1 MAAPDQSG
9 KPVWTLASIAVVV
22 AALYLAKGVLVPLTL
37 AVLLSFLLSPVCD
50 WLERCRLGR
59 LPAVFATV
67 VVGFA
72 LLGAATW
79 TVVMQMTE
87 LAPRVPEYQRN
98 VQAKL
103 HSINDN
109 LSLALNKLT
118 ETAED
123 GVDATAS
130 PPVAAA
136 KSGRHSDPSYAVRLI
151 PAATS
156 PLQVLSGTFGTIL
169 EVLGSSGVVFLLVV
183 FFLIRRE
190 DLRDRFVHLIGRG
203 HLTVTTQTLED
214 AATRVSRYLATQ
226 FLLNLIFG
234 VLVAIGLFF
243 IGVPNAVLWGILATI
258 LRFVPYIGSMIAGAM
273 PIGLAMAIS
282 SNWIAPLLSLG
293 LFVALEL
300 VVSNIL
306 EPWLYG
312 KHTGVSA
319 VAVLLAAVFWTW
331 LWGSVGLLLATP
343 LTVCLLVLGKH
354 VPQLSFLNIL
364 LGNEPV
370 FELKTRVYQ
379 RLLAGDQEEADELIE
394 QALEHSSMAEVYD
407 TVLIPALALA
417 ESDRRRGDIDEGRQK
432 FIFQSLKD
440 TIEVLGG
447 RRQELPALRSN
458 GKPVETL
465 DSAGLVMSSTSEKP
479 CILILPAR
487 NAADEIAATMLAQL
501 IETSGFRVETISET
515 VLAGELADLIARRE
529 ADVVCISAMPP
540 AAATHARYLCN
551 RLQGHFPEGRLIVG
565 LWNAQGDLAK
575 ARSRAGCEAAVRM
588 VTTLAQAH
596 DQIKVVL
603 QPLLVRRTASVE
615 PEAGIRR
622 VVRGEAIA

>member
-9 KPVWTLASIAVVV
+9 KFVWTLASIAVVI

-37 AVLLSFLLSPVCD
+37 AVLLSFLLTPVCD
-50 WLERCRLGR
+50 WLERRKLAR
-59 LPAVFATV
+59 IPAVFATV

-72 LLGAATW
+72 MLGAATW
-79 TVVMQMTE
+79 TVVVQLTE
-87 LAPRVPEYQRN
+87 LSPRVPEYQRN

-103 HSINDN
+103 HSINNN
-109 LSLALNKLT
+109 LSLALNRFT
-118 ETAED
+118 ESAED
-123 GVDATAS
+123 EMDSAVS
-130 PPVAAA
+130 AALPA
-136 KSGRHSDPSYAVRLI
+136 GKSGRHSDPSYAVRLI
-151 PAATS
+151 PAPTS

-169 EVLGSSGVVFLLVV
+169 EVLGSTGVVFLLVV

-214 AATRVSRYLATQ
+214 AATRVSQYLATQ
-226 FLLNLIFG
+226 FLLNLCFG
-234 VLVAIGLFF
+234 ILVAVGLHL
-243 IGVPNAVLWGILATI
+243 IGVPNAILWGILATI

-273 PIGLAMAIS
+273 PTGLAMAIS
-282 SNWIAPLLSLG
+282 ANWVAPLLSFG
-293 LFVALEL
+293 LFVTLEL
-300 VVSNIL
+300 VISNFL

-319 VAVLLAAVFWTW
+319 VAVLVAAIFWTW

-379 RLLAGDQEEADELIE
+379 RLLAGDPEEAAELTE
-394 QALEHSSMAEVYD
+394 QALEHSSLAEVYD

-417 ESDRRRGDIDEGRQK
+417 EGDRRRGDIDEGRQK
-432 FIFQSLKD
+432 FIFQCLKD
-440 TIEVLGG
+440 TIEDLGE
-447 RRQELPALRSN
+447 RQRETRLQQAN
-458 GKPVETL
+458 GEAVETHK
-465 DSAGLVMSSTSEKP
+465 DTDLVVLSTSTKP
-479 CILILPAR
+479 CILLLPAR
-487 NAADEIAATMLAQL
+487 NATDEIAATMLAQL
-501 IETSGFRVETISET
+501 IESSGFRVEAISET
-515 VLAGELADLIARRE
+515 VLAGELADLIAQRQ

-540 AAATHARYLCN
+540 AAATHARYLCK
-551 RLQGHFPEGRLIVG
+551 RLAGKFPAVRLIVG

-575 ARSRAGCEAAVRM
+575 ARTRIGCEAAVR
-588 VTTLAQAH
+588 VVGTLAQAH
-596 DQIKVVL
+596 EQIQVVL
-603 QPLLVRRTASVE
+603 QPLLDRREPPFESEVRRAVLE
-615 PEAGIRR
+615 PAHS
-622 VVRGEAIA
+622 